1 MNLKA
6 DASADPGKNFPKR
19 LEIRGW
25 VRVML
30 IRRPSKRESFAAAG
44 RFGCRAVNFIPP
56 RSCTV
61 HGTLLE

>member
-1 MNLKA
+1 VKLAKA

-30 IRRPSKRESFAAAG
+30 
-44 RFGCRAVNFIPP
+44 FGCRAVNFIPP